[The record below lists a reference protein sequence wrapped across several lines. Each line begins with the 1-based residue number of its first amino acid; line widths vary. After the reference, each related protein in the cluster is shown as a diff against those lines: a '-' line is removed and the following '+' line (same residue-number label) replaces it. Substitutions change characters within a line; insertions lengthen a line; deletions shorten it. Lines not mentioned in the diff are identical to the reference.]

1 MLLGQRGD
9 ADLSARNNSRVRPE
23 LEKLVRDGM
32 ARYYVPGVA
41 IGILHDGDEDIAAYG
56 VTNLEHPLP
65 VDADTLFQIASIT
78 KTITATV
85 VMRLVERGALDL
97 DAPIR
102 RYLQEFKV
110 RDADAAKRATL
121 RHLVTHTGGWLGDC
135 FADFGKGDDALARYV
150 AAMAELEQL
159 TPIGEV
165 WHYSNSS
172 FAVLGRLIEIATG
185 KTFEAAVRELLFI
198 PLGMAKSC
206 LGADEAITHR
216 VAIGHVIVDEQPRV
230 ARPWAFP
237 RATTPVGGVVSN
249 VRELLA
255 YARFHLGDG
264 RTTDGGRLLSV
275 GSLELMRTRL
285 TPADNDRAV
294 GVAWF
299 LREVGGVT
307 LQFHGG
313 SAIGQ
318 QGVLMLAPER
328 GCAIA
333 VQTNSTRG
341 ALLHQA
347 ITKWALKTFVGVE
360 ERAPKHVR
368 MTKTRRD
375 ELVARYTA
383 ALADVELRAG
393 GDGVLLYR
401 STSHNVLGVKPRPSD
416 PQPTP
421 VAFTGDDQF
430 ICLEGPLQHLKREV
444 IRDESGAVRWI
455 RAGGRVYRR
464 VEA

>member
-1 MLLGQRGD
+1 M
-9 ADLSARNNSRVRPE
+9 SR
-23 LEKLVRDGM
+23 
-32 ARYYVPGVA
+32 YHVPGIA

-102 RYLQEFKV
+102 RYLPEFKV
-110 RDADAAKRATL
+110 RDDDVAQRATL

-135 FADFGKGDDALARYV
+135 FSDTGKGDDALARYV
-150 AAMAELEQL
+150 SAMAELEQL
-159 TPIGEV
+159 TPLGEI

-172 FAVLGRLIEIATG
+172 FAVLGRLIEVVTG
-185 KTFEAAVRELLFI
+185 KTYEAAVRELLFI

-206 LGADEAITHR
+206 FSADDAITHR
-216 VAIGHVIVDEQPRV
+216 VAAGHVIVDEQPRV

-237 RATTPVGGVVSN
+237 RATTPVGGVVSS
-249 VRELLA
+249 VRELLR

-264 RTTDGGRLLSV
+264 RTQDGGRLLSV

-285 TPADNDRAV
+285 APADNDRGV

-299 LREVGGVT
+299 LREIGGVT
-307 LQFHGG
+307 IQYHGG
-313 SAIGQ
+313 AAIGQ
-318 QGVLMLAPER
+318 QGILMLAPER
-328 GCAIA
+328 GFAIA
-333 VQTNSTRG
+333 VQTNSGRG
-341 ALLHQA
+341 GLLHGEV
-347 ITKWALKTFVGVE
+347 TKWALKTFVGVDDPE
-360 ERAPKHVR
+360 PAHVR
-368 MTKTRRD
+368 MAKSRRD

-393 GDGVLLYR
+393 GDGVLLLR
-401 STSHNVLGVKPRPSD
+401 SISHNLLGVKPAPTD
-416 PQPTP
+416 PPPAP
-421 VAFTGDDQF
+421 VAFIGEDRF
-430 ICLEGPLQHLKREV
+430 VCLEGPMKDVRGEV
-444 IRDESGAVRWI
+444 LRDSTGSVRWI

-464 VEA
+464 LES

>member
-1 MLLGQRGD
+1 
-9 ADLSARNNSRVRPE
+9 VRPE
-23 LEKLVRDGM
+23 LEKLVREGM
-32 ARYYVPGVA
+32 ARYHVPGVA
-41 IGILHDGDEDIAAYG
+41 IGILHEGDEDIAAYG

-65 VDADTLFQIASIT
+65 VDGDTLFQIASIT

-102 RYLQEFKV
+102 RYLPEFRV
-110 RDADAAKRATL
+110 REEGVGSRATL

-159 TPIGEV
+159 TPLGEI

-172 FAVLGRLIEIATG
+172 FAVLGRLIEVVTG
-185 KTFEAAVRELLFI
+185 KTYEAAVRELLFI
-198 PLGMAKSC
+198 PLGMTKSC
-206 LGADEAITHR
+206 FNADEAITHR
-216 VAIGHVIVDEQPRV
+216 VAVGHVIVDEQPRV

-237 RATTPVGGVVSN
+237 RATTPVGGVVSS

-264 RTTDGGRLLSV
+264 RTPDGSRLLSV

-285 TPADNDRAV
+285 APADNERGV

-299 LREVGGVT
+299 LREIGGVT
-307 LQFHGG
+307 IQFHGG
-313 SAIGQ
+313 AAIGQ

-328 GCAIA
+328 GFAIA
-333 VQTNSTRG
+333 VQTNSGRG
-341 ALLHQA
+341 GLLHQA
-347 ITKWALKTFVGVE
+347 VTKWALKTFVGVE
-360 ERAPKHVR
+360 ESEPQHVR
-368 MTKTRRD
+368 MGKSRRD

-383 ALADVELRAG
+383 ALSDVELRAG

-401 STSHNVLGVKPRPSD
+401 SISHNVLGVKPAPSD
-416 PQPTP
+416 PPPSP
-421 VAFTGDDQF
+421 VAFIGDDRF
-430 ICLEGPLQHLKREV
+430 VCLEGPLKDLRGEV
-444 IRDESGAVRWI
+444 LRDESGSVRWI
-455 RAGGRVYRR
+455 RAGGRVFRR
-464 VEA
+464 AGT

>member
-1 MLLGQRGD
+1 M
-9 ADLSARNNSRVRPE
+9 RPE

-32 ARYYVPGVA
+32 ARYHVPGVA
-41 IGILHDGDEDIAAYG
+41 IGILHDDDEDIAAYG

-65 VDADTLFQIASIT
+65 VDGDTLFQIASIT
-78 KTITATV
+78 KTMTATV

-97 DAPIR
+97 DAPVR
-102 RYLQEFKV
+102 RYLPEFRL
-110 RDADAAKRATL
+110 RDEDAAKRATL
-121 RHLVTHTGGWLGDC
+121 RHLVTHTGCWLGDC

-159 TPIGEV
+159 TPLGEV

-185 KTFEAAVRELLFI
+185 KTYEAAVRELLFI

-206 LGADEAITHR
+206 FNADEAITHR

-237 RATTPVGGVVSN
+237 RATTPVGGVVSS
-249 VRELLA
+249 VRDLLA

-264 RTTDGGRLLSV
+264 RTPDGGRLLSV

-285 TPADNDRAV
+285 APADNDRAM

-307 LQFHGG
+307 IQYHGG
-313 SAIGQ
+313 AAIGQ

-328 GCAIA
+328 GFAIA
-333 VQTNSTRG
+333 VQTNSGRG

-347 ITKWALKTFVGVE
+347 ISKWALKTFLGVDE
-360 ERAPKHVR
+360 PEPEHMR

-416 PQPTP
+416 PPP
-421 VAFTGDDQF
+421 SPIAFTDEDRF
-430 ICLEGPLQHLKREV
+430 ICLEGPLKDIKGEV

-455 RAGGRVYRR
+455 RAGGRVHRR